1 MIGAYLHDKSSHFEE
16 LDNHFVWGTGVVCPP
31 SHNRVADVVK
41 NASFQLRLFTAL
53 QLRLFTALQLRLF
66 TALQLRLFTA
76 LQLRIC
82 LWISASTAARQC
94 SVRGFCLRKV
104 LCDCDIGGWCGCV
117 VCCQT
122 FTNINGSFHFR

>member
-1 MIGAYLHDKSSHFEE
+1 MTGAHLHDKSSHFEE

-31 SHNRVADVVK
+31 SHNWVADVVK
-41 NASFQLRLFTAL
+41 HASF
-53 QLRLFTALQLRLF
+53 
-66 TALQLRLFTA
+66 QLRLFTA

-94 SVRGFCLRKV
+94 SVRGFCLRKKV

-122 FTNINGSFHFR
+122 FTNVNGSFHFR